1 MEGKKE
7 ESDYVWFGEVS
18 ARNVDEQTECRWT
31 APAADVQ
38 AAQLELW
45 CGRSE
50 VLHEVLLLQQQR
62 EKGTDQQSRQAKNA
76 RDSQSCIRNNDV
88 HVHQM

>member
-1 MEGKKE
+1 MIVTMCGSGKWRA
-7 ESDYVWFGEVS
+7 SDNEVDL
-18 ARNVDEQTECRWT
+18 RGVEEQTECRWT

-50 VLHEVLLLQQQR
+50 ILHEVLLLQQQQR
-62 EKGTDQQSRQAKNA
+62 EGQ
-76 RDSQSCIRNNDV
+76 
-88 HVHQM
+88 